1 MSTKNDKPVELRRRA
16 LLQST
21 LAVAGASAAGTLFH
35 AAPAWGQSGF
45 DWKRFKGEKIEITLQ
60 KSPFHD
66 VLQKYE
72 PEFTALTGIEVGSEQ
87 IPEQQYRQKLAIE
100 FASGKPSFD
109 ACYVAQA
116 TQKRLFGKAKWLA
129 DLRPLLADAS
139 LTAPDMDFA
148 DFSKAAIEAGTQA
161 DGRVDTLPM
170 TFHYNILMYNKELF
184 QKKGIAVP
192 TTFAALL
199 DAAHK
204 LNDPANGV
212 SGFVARGLKNANTPI
227 WTSFMLGYGVDSIGK
242 DGRLNTDGPEAI
254 AAAEMYQK
262 LVRDCGPAG
271 VVGYNWYECQSLYMQ
286 GKAAMWI
293 DTSSVGALTADP
305 TKSKMAANA
314 GFVVM
319 TPGPKA
325 HRAPVFAS
333 GVGISAASKKIGPSW
348 YWVQWATGKSM
359 QARQVAGGYGA
370 SGRSS
375 PFEAA
380 RKATDAKLNAEWLDA
395 VLKSTAIAYPVLPDI
410 VAGSE
415 FRDVYGIALSNM
427 LAPGANP
434 AVELK
439 KATETFKPILEKTE
453 KA

>member
-1 MSTKNDKPVELRRRA
+1 MSDSERLDARRRV
-16 LLQST
+16 LLKSG
-21 LAVAGASAAGTLFH
+21 LAWAGATAGGLWTAGNAH
-35 AAPAWGQSGF
+35 AQSGF

-116 TQKRLFGKAKWLA
+116 TQKRLFGRAKWLA
-129 DLRPLLADAS
+129 DLRPLIADPTM
-139 LTAPDMDFA
+139 TAPDLDFA
-148 DFSKAAIEAGTQA
+148 DFSQAAIEAGTQA

-170 TFHYNILMYNKELF
+170 TFHYNIVMFNKDLF
-184 QKKGIAVP
+184 QKKGMALP
-192 TTFAALL
+192 TTFPGLVEAA
-199 DAAHK
+199 AR

-212 SGFVARGLKNANTPI
+212 CGFVARGLKNANTPI
-227 WTSFMLGYGVDSIGK
+227 WTSFMLGYGMDAVDKTGK
-242 DGRLNTDGPEAI
+242 LNTDTPEAI

-262 LVRDCGPAG
+262 LVRDCGPIGVAG
-271 VVGYNWYECQSLYMQ
+271 FNWYECQALYMQ
-286 GKAAMWI
+286 GKAAIWI
-293 DTSSVGALTADP
+293 DTSSVGAVTADP
-305 TKSKMAANA
+305 AKSKIASVA
-314 GFVVM
+314 GFAVM
-319 TPGPKA
+319 TPGPKM

-333 GVGISAASKKIGPSW
+333 GVGIAAQSRKIGPAW
-348 YWVQWATGKSM
+348 YWVQWATGKQM

-370 SGRSS
+370 SGRAS

-380 RKATDAKLNAEWLDA
+380 KKSTGAKLNAEWLDS
-395 VLKSTAIAYPVLPDI
+395 VVKSTAIAYPVLPDI

-415 FRDVYGIALSNM
+415 FRDVYGIALTNM
-427 LAPGANP
+427 LAPGSSP
-434 AVELK
+434 AAELR
-439 KATETFKPILEKTE
+439 KATVEFRPVLERTE
-453 KA
+453 KS

>member
-1 MSTKNDKPVELRRRA
+1 MSSNDETIERQRRA
-16 LLQST
+16 LLKST
-21 LAVAGASAAGTLFH
+21 LAVGGALATGTLFPSP
-35 AAPAWGQSGF
+35 AAWGQGAF
-45 DWKRFKGEKIEITLQ
+45 DWKRFKGEKIEIALQ

-116 TQKRLFGKAKWLA
+116 TQKRLFGKGKWLA
-129 DLRPLLADAS
+129 DLRPLIADAS
-139 LTAPDMDFA
+139 LTAPDFDFA
-148 DFSKAAIEAGTQA
+148 DFSKASIEAGTQA

-184 QKKGIAVP
+184 AKKGIAVP
-192 TTFAALL
+192 ANFAQLME
-199 DAAHK
+199 AAAK

-227 WTSFMLGYGVDSIGK
+227 WTSFMLGYGVDAIGK
-242 DGRLNTDGPEAI
+242 DGRLNTDGAEAI
-254 AAAEMYQK
+254 AAAEIYQK
-262 LVRDCGPAG
+262 LVRDAGPQG
-271 VVGYNWYECQSLYMQ
+271 VVGFNWYECQALYMQ

-305 TKSKMAANA
+305 AKSKMAGSA
-314 GFVVM
+314 GFAVM
-319 TPGPKA
+319 TPGPKVQ
-325 HRAPVFAS
+325 RAPVFAS
-333 GVGISAASKKIGPSW
+333 GVGIAAASKKIGPSW
-348 YWVQWATGKSM
+348 YWVQWATGKAM
-359 QARQVAGGYGA
+359 QTRQVAGGYGA
-370 SGRSS
+370 SGRTS
-375 PFEAA
+375 PFDAA
-380 RKATDAKLNAEWLDA
+380 KKSTDAKLNAEWLDA

-415 FRDVYGIALSNM
+415 FRDVYGVALTNM

-434 AVELK
+434 AAELK
-439 KATETFKPILEKTE
+439 KATDTFKPILEKTE

>member
-1 MSTKNDKPVELRRRA
+1 MSDSNEKPDASRRQI
-16 LLQST
+16 LQSG
-21 LAVAGASAAGTLFH
+21 LALAGATAAGGLWRVPDAF
-35 AAPAWGQSGF
+35 AQSGF

-116 TQKRLFGKAKWLA
+116 TQKRLFGRGKWLS
-129 DLRPLLADAS
+129 DLRPLIADKS
-139 LTAPDMDFA
+139 LTAPDIDFA
-148 DFSKAAIEAGTQA
+148 DFSQASIEAGTQA

-170 TFHYNILMYNKELF
+170 TFHYNILMFNKDLF
-184 QKKGIAVP
+184 QKKGVAVP
-192 TTFAALL
+192 TNFAQLVE
-199 DAAHK
+199 AAAK

-212 SGFVARGLKNANTPI
+212 CGFVARGLKNANTPI
-227 WTSFMLGYGVDSIGK
+227 WTSFLLGYGVDSIDKNGK
-242 DGRLNTDGPEAI
+242 LNTDGPEAI

-262 LVRDCGPAG
+262 LVRDAGPVGVAG
-271 VVGYNWYECQSLYMQ
+271 FNWYECQALYMQ

-305 TKSKMAANA
+305 AKSRIAKDA

-319 TPGPKA
+319 MQGPKV

-333 GVGISAASKKIGPSW
+333 GVGIAAASKKQGPAW
-348 YWVQWATGKSM
+348 YWVQWATGKAM

-370 SGRSS
+370 SGRTSTVD
-375 PFEAA
+375 AA
-380 RKATDAKLNAEWLDA
+380 KKSTEAKLNAEWLDA

-415 FRDVYGIALSNM
+415 FRDVYGIALTNM
-427 LAPGANP
+427 LAPGSSP
-434 AVELK
+434 AAELK
-439 KATETFKPILEKTE
+439 KATEAFKPVLEKTE